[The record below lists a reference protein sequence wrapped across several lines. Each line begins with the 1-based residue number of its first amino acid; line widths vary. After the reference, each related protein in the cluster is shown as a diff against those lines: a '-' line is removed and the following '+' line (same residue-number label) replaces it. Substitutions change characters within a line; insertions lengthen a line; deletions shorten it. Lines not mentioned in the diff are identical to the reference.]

1 VGLLFV
7 GRSLPVLRLASVS
20 GESGICPG
28 RSMVEQHCVLL
39 MGFKFDSVESGIGWK
54 LHSGSS
60 SLREMEE
67 DQAAAAKDD
76 DGEGHWM
83 LL

>member
-1 VGLLFV
+1 MGLLFV
-7 GRSLPVLRLASVS
+7 GRSLPVLRLASIS

-28 RSMVEQHCVLL
+28 
-39 MGFKFDSVESGIGWK
+39 K